1 MNKSIAW
8 MAAAAIAAI
17 AVGTMGPAQAQAQG
31 AAETAI
37 GDQTD
42 VAVTVYNNNLALV
55 RDRRKI
61 ELGTGETRLT
71 FMDVAEQIRPET
83 VSLRSVSS
91 PGSIRIVEQNYEYDL
106 MSPEKLME
114 KFVGKKV
121 KLQNFSKDLTVESVE
136 AELLSLNNGPVYR
149 VGGEIY
155 LGYPG
160 NVVLPE
166 VPENLIAKPSL
177 IWLIDNDQAKQEV
190 EATYLTGGLSWKA
203 DYVVRMSKDEKKAD
217 IDAWVTL
224 DNQSG
229 ATYTNA
235 QLKLVAGD
243 VNIVPQA
250 PVSMM
255 KGGRGAVAM
264 EAAMMVE
271 ESFAEYHLYTLPRR
285 TTIKQAQS
293 KQVSLFRAGDVAV
306 GKKYEFRGQGY
317 YFYQRMPQMA
327 PEKVGVFV
335 EFKNDEANHLG
346 VPLPAGVMRLYQED
360 RDGMLQFSGEDRV
373 DHTPKDE
380 KVRLRMGNAF
390 DVVGERVQTDY
401 QIIAS
406 NVHESGYTI
415 TLRNHKENDIVVDV
429 LEPMMADWRILE
441 SSIPSEKRDA
451 QTAVFSVPVK
461 ADGEVVLTYRVR
473 VRTQ

>member
-1 MNKSIAW
+1 MKQTMAW
-8 MAAAAIAAI
+8 MAAAAIAA
-17 AVGTMGPAQAQAQG
+17 GTMGGASAQG
-31 AAETAI
+31 AAETALK
-37 GDQTD
+37 DQTD

-71 FMDVAEQIRPET
+71 FMDVAELIRPET
-83 VSLRSVSS
+83 VSLRSVST

-114 KFVGKKV
+114 KYVGKKV
-121 KLQNFSKDLTVESVE
+121 KLQNFSKDVDLTTVE

-149 VGGEIY
+149 VGDEIY

-229 ATYTNA
+229 AAYTNA

-250 PVSMM
+250 MPMA
-255 KGGRGAVAM
+255 KAGRGVMAA
-264 EAAMMVE
+264 EAAMMAE

-293 KQVSLFRAGDVAV
+293 KQVSLFNAAGIGVT
-306 GKKYEFRGQGY
+306 KKYEFRGQGY

-335 EFKNDEANHLG
+335 EFKNDKANQLG
-346 VPLPAGVMRLYQED
+346 MPLPAGVMRLYQED
-360 RDGMLQFSGEDRV
+360 SDGMLQFSGEDRV

-390 DVVGERVQTDY
+390 DVVGERIQTDY
-401 QIIAS
+401 QVVS
-406 NVHESGYTI
+406 GNVHESGYKI
-415 TLRNHKENDIVVDV
+415 TLRNHKEADIVVEV
-429 LEPMMADWRILE
+429 VEPMMADWRILE

>member
-8 MAAAAIAAI
+8 MAAAAIAAGT
-17 AVGTMGPAQAQAQG
+17 VGGASAQG
-31 AAETAI
+31 ASETALK
-37 GDQTD
+37 DQTD

-83 VSLRSVSS
+83 VSLRSVAK

-114 KFVGKKV
+114 KYVGKKV

-136 AELLSLNNGPVYR
+136 AELLSLNNGPVYK

-177 IWLIDNDQAKQEV
+177 IWLIDNDQGKQEV
-190 EATYLTGGLSWKA
+190 EATYLTGGISWKA

-229 ATYTNA
+229 AAYTNA
-235 QLKLVAGD
+235 QLKLVAGE
-243 VNIVPQA
+243 VNIVPRS
-250 PVSMM
+250 PVPMAAA
-255 KGGRGAVAM
+255 GRMQLAKA
-264 EAAMMVE
+264 EANMVE

-285 TTIKQAQS
+285 TTIKRLH
-293 KQVSLFRAGDVAV
+293 KRMKYDLGD
-306 GKKYEFRGQGY
+306 
-317 YFYQRMPQMA
+317 
-327 PEKVGVFV
+327 
-335 EFKNDEANHLG
+335 D
-346 VPLPAGVMRLYQED
+346 RLTK
-360 RDGMLQFSGEDRV
+360 R
-373 DHTPKDE
+373 
-380 KVRLRMGNAF
+380 GNAAF
-390 DVVGERVQTDY
+390 QARLDK
-401 QIIAS
+401 
-406 NVHESGYTI
+406 
-415 TLRNHKENDIVVDV
+415 TLWAMHV
-429 LEPMMADWRILE
+429 LLAH
-441 SSIPSEKRDA
+441 
-451 QTAVFSVPVK
+451 
-461 ADGEVVLTYRVR
+461 DG
-473 VRTQ
+473 

>member
-1 MNKSIAW
+1 MKRSIAW
-8 MAAAAIAAI
+8 MAAAAILAGG
-17 AVGTMGPAQAQAQG
+17 VGGAQAQN
-31 AAETAI
+31 AAETTI
-37 GDQTD
+37 KDQTD

-61 ELGTGETRLT
+61 GLGTGENRLT

-83 VSLRSVSS
+83 VSLRSVST
-91 PGSIRIVEQNYEYDL
+91 PGSVRIVEQNYEYHL

-114 KFVGKKV
+114 KYVGKKV
-121 KLQNFSKDLTVESVE
+121 KLQNFSKDLTVDSVE

-149 VGGEIY
+149 VGSEIY

-177 IWLIDNDQAKQEV
+177 IWLIDNDQANQEV
-190 EATYLTGGLSWKA
+190 EATYLTGGISWKA

-229 ATYTNA
+229 AAYTNA

-243 VNIVPQA
+243 VNIVPRA
-250 PVSMM
+250 PVPM
-255 KGGRGAVAM
+255 AVAGRAVAKA
-264 EAAMMVE
+264 EAAMVE

-293 KQVSLFRAGDVAV
+293 KQVSLFNAGEIAV
-306 GKKYEFRGQGY
+306 GKKYEFRGQGF
-317 YFYQRMPQMA
+317 YFYQRIPQMP

-346 VPLPAGVMRLYQED
+346 VPLPSGTMRLYQED
-360 RDGMLQFSGEDRV
+360 NDGMLQFSGEDHI

-401 QIIAS
+401 QIVS
-406 NVHESGYTI
+406 GNVYESSYRI
-415 TLRNHKENDIVVDV
+415 TLRNHKKSDIVVDV
-429 LEPMMADWRILE
+429 IEPMTADWKILE

-451 QTAVFSVPVK
+451 QTAVFLVPVK

>member
-1 MNKSIAW
+1 MKQAMAW
-8 MAAAAIAAI
+8 MAAAMIAA
-17 AVGTMGPAQAQAQG
+17 GTMGGATAQG
-31 AAETAI
+31 ASETALK
-37 GDQTD
+37 DQTD

-61 ELGTGETRLT
+61 DLGTGETRLT

-83 VSLRSVSS
+83 VSLRSVST

-121 KLQNFSKDLTVESVE
+121 KLQNFSKDLSMDSVE
-136 AELLSLNNGPVYR
+136 AELLSLNNGPVYK
-149 VGGEIY
+149 VGSEIY

-177 IWLIDNDQAKQEV
+177 IWTIDNDQAKQEV
-190 EATYLTGGLSWKA
+190 EATYLTGGIGWKA

-229 ATYTNA
+229 ATYANA
-235 QLKLVAGD
+235 QLKLVAGE

-250 PVSMM
+250 APMLKV
-255 KGGRGAVAM
+255 GRGGAM
-264 EAAMMVE
+264 AEAAMMVE

-293 KQVSLFRAGDVAV
+293 KQVSLFNASEIAV

-335 EFKNDEANHLG
+335 EFRNDEANHLG

-360 RDGMLQFSGEDRV
+360 SDGMLQFSGEDRV

-390 DVVGERVQTDY
+390 DVVGERVQSDF

-406 NVHESGYTI
+406 NTFESSYKI
-415 TLRNHKENDIVVDV
+415 TLRNHKESDVVVDV
-429 LEPMMADWRILE
+429 VEPMTADWKIIE

>member
-1 MNKSIAW
+1 MKRSIAW
-8 MAAAAIAAI
+8 MTAMSIAAAAIAA
-17 AVGTMGPAQAQAQG
+17 GSMG
-31 AAETAI
+31 AAGAQERAETTI

-55 RDRRKI
+55 RDRRKMN
-61 ELGTGETRLT
+61 LGTGEAALV
-71 FMDVAEQIRPET
+71 FSDVAELIRPET
-83 VSLRSVSS
+83 VSIRSVSN

-114 KFVGKKV
+114 KYIGKTV
-121 KLQNFSKDLTVESVE
+121 KLQNFSKDVDLTTVEAV
-136 AELLSLNNGPVYR
+136 LLSLNNGPVYR
-149 VGGEIY
+149 VGDEIY

-177 IWLIDNDQAKQEV
+177 IWLLDNDQGSQEL

-229 ATYTNA
+229 AAYTNA

-243 VNIVPQA
+243 VNIVPQEMPMAKFERAMAASPA
-250 PVSMM
+250 PMI
-255 KGGRGAVAM
+255 
-264 EAAMMVE
+264 E

-293 KQVSLFRAGDVAV
+293 KQVSLFNAAGIGVT
-306 GKKYEFRGQGY
+306 KKYEFRGQGY
-317 YFYQRMPQMA
+317 YFYQRIPQMES
-327 PEKVGVFV
+327 EKVGVFI
-335 EFKNDEANHLG
+335 EFKNEEANQLG
-346 VPLPAGVMRLYQED
+346 MPLPGGVMRLYQED
-360 RDGMLQFSGEDRV
+360 SDSMLQFAGEDRIQ
-373 DHTPKDE
+373 HTPKNE
-380 KVRLRMGNAF
+380 KVTLRMGNAF
-390 DVVGERVQTDY
+390 DVVGERVQTNY
-401 QIIAS
+401 RVVS
-406 NVHESGYTI
+406 GNVHESEYKI
-415 TLRNHKENDIVVDV
+415 TLRNHKETDIVVDV
-429 LEPMMADWRILE
+429 VEPMMAEWRILQ
-441 SSIPSEKRDA
+441 SSIPHEKRDA
-451 QTAVFSVPVK
+451 QTAVFRVPVK
-461 ADGEVVLTYRVR
+461 ADGEVVLTYGVQ